1 MSRAAISEDEV
12 FERHLVLSTCISPPR
27 IWGVKHVNGGS
38 SACNVR
44 SRKRRLTRRI
54 ASYTRCHLAAIDR
67 STERGG
73 PEGRDDGRRREGR
86 SQGVDLDA
94 IHAEIPAD

>member
-1 MSRAAISEDEV
+1 MSRAAFPEDET

-54 ASYTRCHLAAIDR
+54 ATYTRCHLAAVDR
-67 STERGG
+67 SYGAVALLYVVARFY
-73 PEGRDDGRRREGR
+73 RR